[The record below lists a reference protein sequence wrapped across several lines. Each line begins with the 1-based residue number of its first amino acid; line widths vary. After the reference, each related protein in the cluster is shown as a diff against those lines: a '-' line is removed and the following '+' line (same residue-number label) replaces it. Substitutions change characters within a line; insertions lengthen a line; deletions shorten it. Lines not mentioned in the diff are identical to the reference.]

1 MKNNLG
7 KRYLFLPINEVILK
21 EYNGY
26 IYKGQLI
33 PELKETDVK
42 ETIEETDINFH
53 PKGIQKVIMGFF
65 LIVITLTSIPFLL
78 IWVYINETAANS
90 AFDKIET
97 LSAKLAF
104 VKAEISVNY
113 RTVFKKEFAN
123 GLNWE
128 KISESLNKISKS
140 NYHVAF
146 YNFDGLSEDTL
157 SMIKVLNEKYHLNC
171 QFLFDKNSIKNFI
184 DSYVNIQNTKVLIE
198 DRNDINFW
206 NELNFNDV
214 SPTTS
219 HDQNIILWDRYSTN
233 SFFQTTK
240 IKEYSTLEKIVF
252 REIRK
257 GYLVRSDIYTNPSDV
272 FFIGHDGDEHVR
284 KYILD
289 NYENLNKRFSE
300 KGYNLNLLFI
310 DVKHITVESLL
321 QKINK
326 FIPWAAN
333 NDDLVFKIEKL
344 LKNQIIK
351 EQDFENDFLAFLG
364 LPDLNHSCFIR
375 YIDLIHSEY
384 HRNFL
389 AFNIVGTNEEIQAKI
404 DFYLDN
410 IDNHFE
416 GYPAYSMYKG
426 PYDADLFFN
435 YRFEQPTPNE
445 DELNEAGDDRE
456 LLLMIHNTI
465 ESIKQQNKTGL
476 IIGLFREIA
485 TNIKDTNPELA
496 NDLINVLNKHTA
508 TPKLS
513 RLLITKDYRIIL
525 TDYNN
530 LEIPMYPLAKIV
542 FLLFINH
549 PEGILFKNMID
560 YRKELEDLYMKVT
573 GRVITPKIKNS
584 LNDITDVS
592 CNSIAQKVARI
603 RSSFKA
609 YLPEQIADYYSIK
622 GENAEPKFIA
632 LNRELVD
639 WERKK

>member
-1 MKNNLG
+1 MKYNLG
-7 KRYLFLPINEVILK
+7 KRYLFLPINEVIIK

-26 IYKGQLI
+26 IYKGQLM

-42 ETIEETDINFH
+42 ETIKDTDINFH
-53 PKGIQKVIMGFF
+53 PIGIQKVIMGFF
-65 LIVITLTSIPFLL
+65 MIVIILTSIPFLL
-78 IWVYINETAANS
+78 LWVYINEKAANS
-90 AFDKIET
+90 AIDKIEI
-97 LSAKLAF
+97 LAAKLAF
-104 VKAEISVNY
+104 VKGEISVNY
-113 RTVFKKEFAN
+113 STVYKKEFAN
-123 GLNWE
+123 GLHWE
-128 KISESLNKISKS
+128 KIPESLSKISES
-140 NYHVAF
+140 NYHLAF
-146 YNFDGLSEDTL
+146 YTFDSLPAEVLRT
-157 SMIKVLNEKYHLNC
+157 IKIINERYNLNC
-171 QFLFDKNSIKNFI
+171 QLLVDKKSIKNFI
-184 DSYVNIQNTKVLIE
+184 DSNVNIRNSKVLVE
-198 DRNDINFW
+198 DKNDIRFW

-214 SPTTS
+214 NPTTS
-219 HDQNIILWDRYSTN
+219 RDQNIILWDRYSTN
-233 SFFQTTK
+233 NFFQSTK
-240 IKEYSTLEKIVF
+240 IKEYFTLENIVY
-252 REIRK
+252 REVSK
-257 GYLVRSDIYTNPSDV
+257 GYLARSDVYTNPSDV
-272 FFIGHDGDEHVR
+272 FFIGHDGDENVR
-284 KYILD
+284 KFILD
-289 NYENLNKRFSE
+289 NYENLNKRFAE
-300 KGYNLNLLFI
+300 KGYNLNLLLI
-310 DVKHITVESLL
+310 DIKNNTADSLL
-321 QKINK
+321 HKINK
-326 FIPWAAN
+326 FIPWTTIN
-333 NDDLVFKIEKL
+333 IDLVHQIEKL
-344 LKNQIIK
+344 LKNQIVK

-364 LPDLNHSCFIR
+364 LPDLNNACFIR
-375 YIDLIHSEY
+375 YIDLFHSEY
-384 HRNFL
+384 NRSFL
-389 AFNIVGTNEEIQAKI
+389 AFNLFGTNEEIQTKI

-435 YRFEQPTPNE
+435 YRFEQQIPNE
-445 DELNEAGDDRE
+445 EELIEAGDDRE

-465 ESIKQQNKTGL
+465 ESVKQQNKSGL

-513 RLLITKDYRIIL
+513 RLLITKDYRILL

-560 YRKELEDLYMKVT
+560 YRKELEGLYMKVT

-584 LNDITDVS
+584 LNDITDAS

-622 GENAEPKFIA
+622 GENAEPKLIA
-632 LNRELVD
+632 INRELVD